1 MTQKRVLMIEDDPS
15 EVAIT
20 KAYLEKEPYEFSS
33 VDLGQKAISI
43 LDHDCPD
50 AIILDLKLPDMNG
63 FEILEH
69 IARNELPCEIV
80 VITGNGSMNTAVE
93 AMQLGAQDFM
103 IKPYNK
109 ERLITTLKNTLENQT
124 LKRIVHVYKEEI
136 DRRGYSGFVG
146 SSLAMQRVYNI
157 IDSAADSKATV
168 FITGESGTGKEVC
181 AEAIHKNSS
190 RASGPF
196 IAINCGAIP
205 KDLIE
210 SELFGHV
217 KGAFTGA
224 LKERDG
230 SVRSA
235 HGGTL
240 FLDEICEMDMALQPK
255 LLRFLQTG
263 TFNKVGSDNLEKVDV
278 RIVCATNKD
287 PLNEVNLGNFRE
299 DLYYRLHLLPVHLPP
314 LRDREADVVEI
325 ANHFLKIYAREEA
338 KEFERFSNEVESVF
352 ARYPWPGNIRQL
364 QNVVRNIVVLN
375 QGDIVTPDMLPP
387 PLDDLVDDNMRTA
400 PAASYAMRHEVNI
413 NRPADYPV
421 AVGGAAL
428 TGGQPMHGGL
438 PQKREEIRPM
448 SEIERAH
455 IENAIKLCEGNIP
468 QASHFLGISAATIYR
483 KKSAWKE

>member
-1 MTQKRVLMIEDDPS
+1 MTQKRILMVEDDPS
-15 EVAIT
+15 EIALC
-20 KAYLEKEPYEFSS
+20 KAYLAKEPYDFSS
-33 VDLGQKAISI
+33 VDRGAKAIEA
-43 LDHDCPD
+43 LNDNCPD

-63 FEILEH
+63 FDILKH
-69 IARNELPCEIV
+69 IAEQEQPCEV
-80 VITGNGSMNTAVE
+80 VVVTGNGSMNVAVE
-93 AMQLGAQDFM
+93 AMQLGARDFM
-103 IKPYNK
+103 MKPYNK
-109 ERLITTLKNTLENQT
+109 ERLITTLKNTFENQA
-124 LKRIVHVYKEEI
+124 LKRIVRTYQEEI
-136 DRRGYSGFVG
+136 DRHEYCGFIG
-146 SSLAMQRVYNI
+146 SSLAMQRVYTI

-181 AEAIHKNSS
+181 AEAIHKKSN
-190 RASGPF
+190 RAKGPF

-224 LKERDG
+224 LKDRDG

-263 TFNKVGSDNLEKVDV
+263 SFNKVGSDKLEHVDV

-287 PLNEVNLGNFRE
+287 PLKQVANGNFRE
-299 DLYYRLHLLPVHLPP
+299 DLYYRLHVLPMILPP
-314 LRDREADVVEI
+314 LTTRDGDVIEI
-325 ANHFLKIYAREEA
+325 ANHFLKTYAREES
-338 KEFERFSNEVESVF
+338 KEFERFSNEVEAVF
-352 ARYPWPGNIRQL
+352 SAYNWPGNIRQL

-375 QGDIVTPDMLPP
+375 KGEIVTPNMLPA
-387 PLDDLVDDNMRTA
+387 PLDDLIDENLHVATPRAQVTIQQIPAHDHITPLPPTTA
-400 PAASYAMRHEVNI
+400 PASS
-413 NRPADYPV
+413 
-421 AVGGAAL
+421 AL
-428 TGGQPMHGGL
+428 PISV
-438 PQKREEIRPM
+438 EEIRPM
-448 SEIERAH
+448 ADVEREH

-468 QASHFLGISAATIYR
+468 QASHYLGISAATIYR